1 MIGLFFIWVI
11 WLAFIVQKW
20 RVFESFAGSSKN
32 TTCKLLLETWTRMKF
47 ISIITSFLVHR
58 DSPWISQ
65 YFFDSAPLE
74 FGDWQRQTFR
84 WWPALFAEYNLS
96 LSGHY
101 ITFLP
106 PIVLEAVVDAENPI
120 LTPKPF
126 DTQED
131 FAGTEQE
138 LQNEAPEL
146 K

>member
-1 MIGLFFIWVI
+1 MH
-11 WLAFIVQKW
+11 QY
-20 RVFESFAGSSKN
+20 SS
-32 TTCKLLLETWTRMKF
+32 
-47 ISIITSFLVHR
+47 
-58 DSPWISQ
+58 WISQ

-106 PIVLEAVVDAENPI
+106 PIVLEAIVDAENPI
-120 LTPKPF
+120 LMPKPLASQDNF
-126 DTQED
+126 LS
-131 FAGTEQE
+131 TEQKLE
-138 LQNEAPEL
+138 DQTSHPEL